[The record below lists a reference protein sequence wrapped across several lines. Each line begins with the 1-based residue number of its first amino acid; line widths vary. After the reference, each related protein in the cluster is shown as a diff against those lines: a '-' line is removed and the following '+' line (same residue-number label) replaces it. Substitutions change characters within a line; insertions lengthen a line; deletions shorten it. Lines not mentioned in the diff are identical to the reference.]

1 VTLTKG
7 PAMVADDM
15 NGERC
20 LHPTVGEAV
29 IRGSG
34 ERASVPAAGGAGRV
48 PRMAPPERVPLCP
61 RSRRR
66 FTWSASGH
74 SSNIDPFLC
83 GEAASRCHTPRLSS
97 DDCTVSLSHI
107 GLVGRRDT
115 VKHLHMAPIRFI
127 ETPRRVQPGT
137 LRTLFPAGQIIAC
150 DFHVQGIEQ
159 LGQPVPGGF
168 QLDRILNID
177 HHAPC
182 TSMYRRVSSANLAL
196 ERAGQGLLPAA
207 GDAAVVINHADCDS
221 ILTAGIVSGV
231 LEPEQSVGEAAIAA
245 DHTGEENDVADLL
258 QGLDAAQARDG
269 IRHDPDLSFR
279 NLHLLLTAGKV
290 EAYAQEAWDARRR
303 KREEAAHS
311 VGSGAFS
318 IAGPVALGVFKQ
330 PIDGELF
337 PALIPTAALIVL
349 ANPLPA
355 DPRRWQIKVRLGLA
369 APEEMTLWD
378 LDIPSL
384 DPAFGGRW
392 NAGSNRD
399 LGGTE
404 LPPDVYAEEI
414 HSRLQ
419 YYQDGNSDDKGGS
432 G

>member
-1 VTLTKG
+1 
-7 PAMVADDM
+7 
-15 NGERC
+15 
-20 LHPTVGEAV
+20 V
-29 IRGSG
+29 I
-34 ERASVPAAGGAGRV
+34 
-48 PRMAPPERVPLCP
+48 
-61 RSRRR
+61 
-66 FTWSASGH
+66 H
-74 SSNIDPFLC
+74 
-83 GEAASRCHTPRLSS
+83 
-97 DDCTVSLSHI
+97 
-107 GLVGRRDT
+107 

-127 ETPRRVQPGT
+127 ETPRRVRADT
-137 LRTLFPAGQIIAC
+137 LRTMFPEGQIVAC

-159 LGQPVPGGF
+159 SGQPVVGGF

-182 TSMYRRVSSANLAL
+182 PAMYRRVSSANLAL
-196 ERAGQGLLPAA
+196 ERSRHETIHAA
-207 GDAAVVINHADCDS
+207 GDAVVVINHADCDS
-221 ILTAGIVSGV
+221 VLTSGIVSGL
-231 LEPEQSVGEAAIAA
+231 LEPEARFGEAAIAA
-245 DHTGEENDVADLL
+245 DHTGEENDIADLL
-258 QGLDAAQARDG
+258 QGLDAAQAGDG
-269 IRHDPDLSFR
+269 IRHDPELSFR
-279 NLHLLLTAGKV
+279 NLNLFLTAGKV
-290 EAYAQEAWDARRR
+290 EAYAQRAWDARRR

-311 VGSGAFS
+311 VGSEAFS
-318 IAGPVALGVFKQ
+318 MDGTLALGVFRE

-355 DPRRWQIKVRLGLA
+355 DPQRWQIKVRLGLA

-404 LPPDVYAEEI
+404 LPPDAYAEEI
-414 HSRLQ
+414 RSRLQ
-419 YYQDGNSDDKGGS
+419 YYQEGNSDDKGGS